1 MPFDLLEP
9 FGPMYPDLG
18 SGVAKYRRMAVGTG
32 GLMAMD
38 RQFRQ
43 AYGEA
48 VEKAIR
54 AKQRSELQRELP
66 THAVHCAS
74 GTNHSDGADIHEAIR
89 RRQRAALLACPSQ
102 YRRDRP
108 DHVWREMFVEA
119 MAEKAARNA
128 PPPEPKQK
136 RAPRKRK
143 PPVLPVFP
151 VKMPAA
157 VLRVVTV
164 DGMRVA
170 S

>member
-1 MPFDLLEP
+1 MPLMNPEDG
-9 FGPMYPDLG
+9 GPLYPDLG
-18 SGVAKYRRMAVGTG
+18 PGVAKYRRMVVSAG

-38 RQFRQ
+38 KAMRH

-66 THAVHCAS
+66 THAVRCAS

-89 RRQRAALLACPSQ
+89 RRQRAALLACPAQ

-108 DHVWREMFVEA
+108 DNVWREMYAEA
-119 MAEKAARNA
+119 MAEKAEHTAA
-128 PPPEPKQK
+128 AQKPKP
-136 RAPRKRK
+136 APRKRARK
-143 PPVLPVFP
+143 PPMLPGFP
-151 VKMPAA
+151 VEMPAP

-170 S
+170 L